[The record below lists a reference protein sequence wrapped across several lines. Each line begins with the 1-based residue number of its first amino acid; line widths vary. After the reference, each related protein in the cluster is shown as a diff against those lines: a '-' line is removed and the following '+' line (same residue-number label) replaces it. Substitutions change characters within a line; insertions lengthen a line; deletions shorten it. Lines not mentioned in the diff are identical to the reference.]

1 MPILTTI
8 DRDLMTELADEP
20 LLLAP
25 HSQYPDM
32 EQLRKLMGYGWV
44 APVYYRQGGTIYRLT
59 ALGQSVLEGEG

>member
-1 MPILTTI
+1 MPILTTV

-25 HSQYPDM
+25 YSQHPDL
-32 EQLRKLMGYGWV
+32 EQLEKLVVYGWV

-59 ALGQSVLEGEG
+59 SLGYEVLEGQG